1 MSYIYKEQL
10 LIYFKNHLTLSI
22 DTSKN
27 NFKLY
32 QNKIIIN
39 NHKTYYYKD
48 ISKITLREYLD
59 IDYETGSYRERTIW
73 SNWKNGKF

>member
-1 MSYIYKEQL
+1 MIYIYKEEL

-32 QNKIIIN
+32 QNKITV
-39 NHKTYYYKD
+39 NHKTYYFKH
-48 ISKITLREYLD
+48 ISKITLKEYLNE
-59 IDYETGSYRERTIW
+59 DYDTNTYRERTLW
-73 SNWKNGKF
+73 ANWKSGNF

>member
-1 MSYIYKEQL
+1 MIYIYKEEL

-32 QNKIIIN
+32 QNKITVD
-39 NHKTYYYKD
+39 K
-48 ISKITLREYLD
+48 
-59 IDYETGSYRERTIW
+59 
-73 SNWKNGKF
+73 

>member
-1 MSYIYKEQL
+1 MIYIYKEEL

-32 QNKIIIN
+32 QNKITV
-39 NHKTYYYKD
+39 NHKTYYFKH
-48 ISKITLREYLD
+48 ISKITLKEYLNE
-59 IDYETGSYRERTIW
+59 DYDTGTYRERTLW
-73 SNWKNGKF
+73 ANWKSGNF

>member
-1 MSYIYKEQL
+1 MIYIYKEEL

-32 QNKIIIN
+32 QNKITV
-39 NHKTYYYKD
+39 NHKTYYIKH
-48 ISKITLREYLD
+48 IFKITLKEYLNE
-59 IDYETGSYRERTIW
+59 DYDEGIYGERTLW
-73 SNWKNGKF
+73 ANWNNGKF

>member
-1 MSYIYKEQL
+1 MIYIYKEEL

-32 QNKIIIN
+32 QNKITV
-39 NHKTYYYKD
+39 NHKTYYFKH
-48 ISKITLREYLD
+48 ISKITLKEYLNA
-59 IDYETGSYRERTIW
+59 DYDTDTYMERILW
-73 SNWKNGKF
+73 VNWKSGKF

>member
-1 MSYIYKEQL
+1 MIYIYKEEL

-32 QNKIIIN
+32 QNKITV
-39 NHKTYYYKD
+39 NHKTYYFKH
-48 ISKITLREYLD
+48 ISKITLKEYLNE
-59 IDYETGSYRERTIW
+59 DYNTGTCRERTLW
-73 SNWKNGKF
+73 TNWKSGKF